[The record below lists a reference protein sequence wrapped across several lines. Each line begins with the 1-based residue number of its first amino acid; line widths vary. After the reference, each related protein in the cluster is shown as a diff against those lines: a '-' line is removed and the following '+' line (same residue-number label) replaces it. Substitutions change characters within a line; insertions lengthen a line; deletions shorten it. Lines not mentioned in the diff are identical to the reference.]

1 MNQIKQQKIKL
12 NEDGRNSRND
22 KNKNDAS
29 NNILSVIDKIF
40 QLFVYKIFSCEQPD
54 ELNLPKWIKV
64 SKQKIDVKKRKVQNE
79 KKKKK
84 KKKKLQE
91 RPSHKN
97 LVTSS
102 ESNELL
108 QDMEHGKITYEAA
121 LKKITNIRNVI
132 IMFLKLNFLKKNQT

>member
-1 MNQIKQQKIKL
+1 MQKNKKIK
-12 NEDGRNSRND
+12 N
-22 KNKNDAS
+22 
-29 NNILSVIDKIF
+29 
-40 QLFVYKIFSCEQPD
+40 
-54 ELNLPKWIKV
+54 
-64 SKQKIDVKKRKVQNE
+64 
-79 KKKKK
+79 
-84 KKKKLQE
+84 KKLQE

-108 QDMEHGKITYEAA
+108 QDMEHGKITYEVA

>member
-1 MNQIKQQKIKL
+1 M
-12 NEDGRNSRND
+12 
-22 KNKNDAS
+22 
-29 NNILSVIDKIF
+29 
-40 QLFVYKIFSCEQPD
+40 
-54 ELNLPKWIKV
+54 
-64 SKQKIDVKKRKVQNE
+64 
-79 KKKKK
+79 
-84 KKKKLQE
+84 QE

>member
-1 MNQIKQQKIKL
+1 MQ
-12 NEDGRNSRND
+12 
-22 KNKNDAS
+22 KNKKNK
-29 NNILSVIDKIF
+29 KI
-40 QLFVYKIFSCEQPD
+40 
-54 ELNLPKWIKV
+54 
-64 SKQKIDVKKRKVQNE
+64 
-79 KKKKK
+79 
-84 KKKKLQE
+84 KKLQE

-108 QDMEHGKITYEAA
+108 QDMEHGKITYEVA

>member
-1 MNQIKQQKIKL
+1 MQK
-12 NEDGRNSRND
+12 N
-22 KNKNDAS
+22 
-29 NNILSVIDKIF
+29 
-40 QLFVYKIFSCEQPD
+40 
-54 ELNLPKWIKV
+54 
-64 SKQKIDVKKRKVQNE
+64 
-79 KKKKK
+79 KKKK

-108 QDMEHGKITYEAA
+108 QDMEHGKITYEVA